1 MLKKIVLLAGAV
13 LSLTL
18 NAQDQQPAMA
28 DTMRSDGKIYVV
40 ITVLSIIFLALAGF
54 LVVIERR
61 VKKLEDEL
69 KKNGTN

>member
-1 MLKKIVLLAGAV
+1 MLKKIVLLAGTM